1 MQLETDGGRVELL
14 RNKGDLYRRDSSQN
28 DWPAT
33 AASPAAIVTALR
45 PPPVVVGG
53 IIYVPSGNECYTSDA
68 GSGREV
74 WHFQR
79 QHTKSQVNRGV
90 AVSGDSRFH
99 RHRQRSPAG
108 IESLFSISDLGSQY
122 GGCQPELFHNLRA
135 VSGWRCRCLWNWRR
149 RCARIF
155 FPAFDMATGKELWRL

>member
-14 RNKGDLYRRDSSQN
+14 RNEGDLYRRDSSQN
-28 DWPAT
+28 DWPSYGGQSGGNRYSAEAT
-33 AASPAAIVTALR
+33 
-45 PPPVVVGG
+45 PVVVGG

-68 GSGREV
+68 GSG
-74 WHFQR
+74 FQR
-79 QHTKSQVNRGV
+79 QHTKSLDEGQVNRGV